1 MLSVRLKRRSQPL
14 TSPLAKGLLIVGPMV
29 LALLVCAVPVMLSG
43 ANPLYAYRVMF
54 AGAFGSLDGIAD
66 VVMRATP
73 LLLTALGT
81 TVAFKG
87 GQWNIGGDG
96 QIYFG
101 ALGAT
106 LTGLAFQGLPLW
118 LHLPLAIAGGFLGG
132 ALWALPAALLKAGRG
147 VSEIITTLML
157 NYIAVFFIGY
167 LVKGPLQGPSEFMP
181 QTATISETARLPLIF
196 AGFRVHGGTVVA
208 ILLVAAVYFLLQ
220 RTSLG
225 YDLRAVGENP
235 KASRYG
241 GIRVSLVIILI
252 MSISGGLSGLAGA
265 NEVLGYHYRL
275 FDGISPGY
283 GFTGIIVALL
293 GRLNPF
299 GVLASSVLFSSL
311 IVGANEMQRVVGVP
325 TAIAG
330 IIQATIV
337 LFVLGAEI
345 LVDYRIA
352 ITSKNPRP
360 ASSGKGVRGAGSS
373 TV

>member
-1 MLSVRLKRRSQPL
+1 
-14 TSPLAKGLLIVGPMV
+14 
-29 LALLVCAVPVMLSG
+29 
-43 ANPLYAYRVMF
+43 MF
-54 AGAFGSLDGIAD
+54 TGAFGSLDALAD
-66 VVMRATP
+66 TLMRATP

-87 GQWNIGGDG
+87 GQWNIGGEG

-106 LTGLAFQGLPLW
+106 LTALAFSGLPLW
-118 LHLPLAIAGGFLGG
+118 LHLPLCVVGGFLGG
-132 ALWALPAALLKAGRG
+132 ALWALPAGLLKAGRG

-157 NYIAVFFIGY
+157 NYVAVFLIGY
-167 LVKGPLQGPSEFMP
+167 LVNGPLQGASDFMP
-181 QTATISETARLPLIF
+181 QTATIPETARLPLLSDGARLH
-196 AGFRVHGGTVVA
+196 AGAVLA
-208 ILLVAAVYFLLQ
+208 LLLVIAVYFLLQ
-220 RTSLG
+220 RTTLG
-225 YDLRAVGENP
+225 YNFRAVGENAR
-235 KASRYG
+235 ASRYG
-241 GIRVSLVIILI
+241 GIRVPLVIVLV
-252 MSISGGLSGLAGA
+252 MAISGGLSGLAGA

-299 GVLASSVLFSSL
+299 GALASSVLFSGL

-345 LVDYRIA
+345 LVEYRIS
-352 ITSKNPRP
+352 ITPKGPRATASRKDAAGA
-360 ASSGKGVRGAGSS
+360 ASSAV
-373 TV
+373 

>member
-1 MLSVRLKRRSQPL
+1 MLTVRLKRRSQPL

-43 ANPLYAYRVMF
+43 ANPWYAYSVMF

-157 NYIAVFFIGY
+157 NYIAVFFISY

-181 QTATISETARLPLIF
+181 QTATIPETARLPLLF
-196 AGFRVHGGTVVA
+196 EGFRLHGGTVVA
-208 ILLVAAVYFLLQ
+208 LLLVVAVYFLLQ

-225 YDLRAVGENP
+225 YNFRAVGENP

-241 GIRVSLVIILI
+241 GIKVSLVIILI

-299 GVLASSVLFSSL
+299 GVLASSVLFSGL

-337 LFVLGAEI
+337 LFVLGAEM

-352 ITSKNPRP
+352 ITRKNPRP
-360 ASSGKGVRGAGSS
+360 AISGKGATGASSS
-373 TV
+373 TL

>member
-1 MLSVRLKRRSQPL
+1 MLTVRLKRRSQPL

-43 ANPLYAYRVMF
+43 ANPWYAYRVMF

-157 NYIAVFFIGY
+157 NYIAVFFISY

-181 QTATISETARLPLIF
+181 QSATIPVTARLPLIF
-196 AGFRVHGGTVVA
+196 EGFRLHGGTVVA
-208 ILLVAAVYFLLQ
+208 LLLVVAVYFLLQ

-225 YDLRAVGENP
+225 YNFRAVGENP

-299 GVLASSVLFSSL
+299 GVLASSVLFSGL

-337 LFVLGAEI
+337 LFVLGAEM

-352 ITSKNPRP
+352 ITRKNPRP
-360 ASSGKGVRGAGSS
+360 AISGKGATGASSS
-373 TV
+373 TL